1 MAVKIRLRR
10 VGRKK
15 QPSYRMVVIE
25 SENPRGGAYLDTVG
39 YYNPQRKPA
48 NLQIDLAKIDNWL
61 GRGATMSETTDSL
74 VRKARRGGDK
84 TVTVTG
90 MPGEAAPEAAAAAHD
105 PLAGNGNPFSDPV
118 FQDYVETAD
127 GYLNAANTPRLRGD
141 FRDALSSPELPTLK
155 NPAAGLK
162 PASPVLPKLNADKPE
177 PAGAPLN
184 HFKVTFAG
192 EAGPLG
198 SHVWP
203 LDSTPGKYARE
214 YVFLCI
220 TPSEPGYD
228 QLLSRLEVE
237 AGFRF
242 IGEKTAFLGKS
253 KKTSILGWAP
263 YSSLTRILKIK
274 GVAKAT
280 VEKKNS
286 GMPLKTAVR
295 ITLKVPFQNKPGAF
309 VPAFVKT
316 LTKNNNFDAETWFR
330 LPKKSS
336 DSRFSVYDI
345 TGTLPVDM
353 VGEVS
358 RSPFVASIE
367 FKDSS
372 L

>member
-1 MAVKIRLRR
+1 MKNLFVSFFLAASLAVPAAAGDL
-10 VGRKK
+10 
-15 QPSYRMVVIE
+15 QPVS
-25 SENPRGGAYLDTVG
+25 
-39 YYNPQRKPA
+39 
-48 NLQIDLAKIDNWL
+48 
-61 GRGATMSETTDSL
+61 
-74 VRKARRGGDK
+74 
-84 TVTVTG
+84 
-90 MPGEAAPEAAAAAHD
+90 AAPEAPAAAHD

-127 GYLNAANTPRLRGD
+127 GYLNAANTPKLRGD
-141 FRDALSSPELPTLK
+141 FRDALSSPALPTLK
-155 NPAAGLK
+155 NPAAGL
-162 PASPVLPKLNADKPE
+162 AVAAAVLPKLNSERPE
-177 PAGAPLN
+177 SAGAPLS

-203 LDSTPGKYARE
+203 LDTTPGKYARE
-214 YVFLCI
+214 YVFLSI
-220 TPSEPGYD
+220 TPSEPDYG
-228 QLLSRLEVE
+228 QLLARLEAG

-286 GMPLKTAVR
+286 GVPLKTAVR
-295 ITLKVPFQNKPGAF
+295 ITLKVPFQNKPNAF
-309 VPAFVKT
+309 VPEFVKA
-316 LTKNNNFDAETWFR
+316 LTKNNSFDAETWFR
-330 LPKKSS
+330 LPKKSAG
-336 DSRFSVYDI
+336 SRFSVYNI

-358 RSPFVASIE
+358 RSPFVASVE
-367 FKDSS
+367 FRDSS